1 MGINFFFLQFFL
13 KKTKTF
19 VSCIFFCMRIMTE
32 NGSDVGAMHDNLV
45 KDDSMETDD
54 VEEQGPS
61 LKFGLNLAASFKNKQ
76 RLKGKVQLDD
86 QDENAGE
93 AISAVARNGGVVPV
107 EAKKEE
113 IRVVPLLDANGNIDA
128 SKLEQAAVQ
137 SLLSGESAQ
146 LATQDSEN
154 PVVVPMLLKGR
165 INGIEEFEN
174 DDQKFKYDVDNRP
187 DAPNLSTYESMPVE
201 MIGEAMLRGMGWTP
215 GTGVGKNKQVFDPI
229 VLVKRPGRL
238 GLGAKLQQ
246 VLPPT
251 HGKKRTG
258 PVKQGESREPTAQMG
273 ALNADGSF
281 RSRVSANESLV
292 PLKLRQFEQGVR
304 VAIVGGRH
312 AGLFGRIEEMRDNNT
327 RASVR
332 LGSDELVTV
341 DKTQLEF
348 RDKYEQQQ
356 EEKKQSK
363 KRAADDIP
371 SSKRRKK
378 SSSSSSTS
386 NKKPMK
392 LWIRPNIM
400 VRIVS
405 KKFKE
410 GRFYEKKARI
420 VDCIGGDLCTLEL
433 NDGRV
438 LDQVKQSH
446 LENVVGRKN
455 QRVMILNGKEKGQLG
470 TVLQRD
476 AKTQACL
483 VQLDSTMDAH
493 KMSYDDVALFCGT
506 EQK

>member
-356 EEKKQSK
+356 EEKK
-363 KRAADDIP
+363 
-371 SSKRRKK
+371 
-378 SSSSSSTS
+378 
-386 NKKPMK
+386 
-392 LWIRPNIM
+392 
-400 VRIVS
+400 
-405 KKFKE
+405 
-410 GRFYEKKARI
+410 ARI